1 MRALLLAGLLGLV
14 LSLVLTPV
22 LIWLFKKIGWGQVV
36 RVDGP
41 STHHIKRGTPSMGG
55 IGIIL
60 SAVAA
65 YFVAKMVNGE
75 PPTYS
80 ALLIMFMMVGLG
92 LVGFLDDYLKVRG
105 QNTAGLKGI
114 YKIAGQ
120 ILVATVFAWASL
132 QNADVFG
139 LTPASTEISVFRDT
153 GFDLM
158 KIAPESWGEIAIWI
172 GVAAFLFW
180 IYLLVVSA
188 SNGVNLTDGA
198 DGLATGSLIMS
209 IGAFAVIGFWKF
221 NQACDIANVAPN
233 CYNTRDPLDLAVV
246 AAAIVGALI
255 GFLWFNTNPAQIF
268 MGDSGS
274 LGLGGALAAL
284 AILSRTE
291 VLLILVGGL
300 FAISAG
306 SVILQRG
313 VFKLSRAITGQPRR
327 IFLNSPLHHHFEE
340 KGWNEVTVVVR
351 FWIICGLLVMAGIGL
366 FYVEW
371 IYGSVA

>member
-14 LSLVLTPV
+14 LSLVMTPT
-22 LIWLFKKIGWGQVV
+22 LIWLFKRIGWGQII

-41 STHHIKRGTPSMGG
+41 SSHHTKRGTPSMGG

-60 SAVAA
+60 SAVAS
-65 YFVAKMVNGE
+65 YFVAKLVNGE

-80 ALLIMFMMVGLG
+80 AMLVMFMMVGLG

-105 QNTAGLKGI
+105 QNTAGLSGKF
-114 YKIAGQ
+114 KILGQ
-120 ILVATVFAWASL
+120 ISIATIFAWAAL
-132 QNADVFG
+132 QNKDVFG
-139 LTPASTEISVFRDT
+139 LTPASTQISIFRDT
-153 GFDLM
+153 GFDLTQ
-158 KIAPESWGEIAIWI
+158 IAPKSWGEIAVWI
-172 GVAAFLFW
+172 GIAAFLFW

-221 NQACDIANVAPN
+221 NQACDIANLTPN
-233 CYNTRDPLDLAVV
+233 CYNTRDPLDLAVI

-291 VLLILVGGL
+291 VLLVLVGGL

-306 SVILQRG
+306 SVILQRS
-313 VFKLSRAITGQPRR
+313 VFKISRAITGKPKR

-351 FWIICGLLVMAGIGL
+351 FWIICGLLVLAGIGL

-371 IYGSVA
+371 IYGSVT

>member
-14 LSLVLTPV
+14 LSLTITPT
-22 LIWLFKKIGWGQVV
+22 LIWLFKKIGWGQII

-41 STHHIKRGTPSMGG
+41 STHLTKRGTPSMGG

-60 SAVAA
+60 SAVAS
-65 YFVAKMVNGE
+65 YFVAKLVNGE

-80 ALLIMFMMVGLG
+80 ASLVLFMMVGLG

-120 ILVATVFAWASL
+120 ITVATIFAWASL
-132 QNADVFG
+132 QNKDMFG
-139 LTPASTEISVFRDT
+139 LTPASSQLSIFRDT
-153 GFDLM
+153 GFDFL
-158 KIAPESWGEIAIWI
+158 KIAPAQWGQIAIWI
-172 GVAAFLFW
+172 GIAAFLIW

-221 NQACDIANVAPN
+221 NQACDVANLTPN

-291 VLLILVGGL
+291 VLLVLVGGL

-306 SVILQRG
+306 SVILQRS
-313 VFKLSRAITGQPRR
+313 VFKLSRAITGKPRR

-351 FWIICGLLVMAGIGL
+351 FWIICGLLVLAGIGL

>member
-14 LSLVLTPV
+14 LSLTVTPF
-22 LIWLFKKIGWGQVV
+22 LIWLFKKIGWGQIV

-41 STHHIKRGTPSMGG
+41 STHHTKRGTPSMGG

-60 SAVAA
+60 SAVAS
-65 YFVAKMVNGE
+65 YFVAKLVNGE

-80 ALLIMFMMVGLG
+80 ASLVMFMMVGLG

-105 QNTAGLKGI
+105 QNTAGLRGI
-114 YKIAGQ
+114 YKIIGQ
-120 ILVATVFAWASL
+120 ITVATIFAWAAL
-132 QNADVFG
+132 QNRDVFG

-153 GFDLM
+153 GFDLT
-158 KIAPESWGEIAIWI
+158 KIAPESWGQVAIWI
-172 GVAAFLFW
+172 GAAAFLFW

-221 NQACDIANVAPN
+221 NQACDIANIAPN
-233 CYNTRDPLDLAVV
+233 CYDTRDPLDLAVI

-291 VLLILVGGL
+291 VLLVLVGGL

-306 SVILQRG
+306 SVILQRS
-313 VFKLSRAITGQPRR
+313 VFKLSRAITGKPRR

>member
-14 LSLVLTPV
+14 LSLVITPI
-22 LIWLFKKIGWGQVV
+22 LIWLFKKIGWGQIV

-41 STHHIKRGTPSMGG
+41 STHLTKRGTPSMGG
-55 IGIIL
+55 LGIIL
-60 SAVAA
+60 SAVAS
-65 YFVAKMVNGE
+65 YFVAKMANGE

-80 ALLIMFMMVGLG
+80 ALLVMFMMVGLG
-92 LVGFLDDYLKVRG
+92 LVGFIDDYLKVRG

-132 QNADVFG
+132 QNKDLFG

-153 GFDLM
+153 GFDLA

-172 GVAAFLFW
+172 GAAAFLFW

-209 IGAFAVIGFWKF
+209 IGAFAGIGFWKF
-221 NQACDIANVAPN
+221 NQACDVANIAPN
-233 CYNTRDPLDLAVV
+233 CYNTRDPLDLAVI

-291 VLLILVGGL
+291 VLLVLVGGL

-306 SVILQRG
+306 SVILQRS
-313 VFKLSRAITGQPRR
+313 VFKLSRIFTGTPRR

-351 FWIICGLLVMAGIGL
+351 FWIICGLLVLAGIGL

>member
-1 MRALLLAGLLGLV
+1 MRALLLAGFLGLV
-14 LSLVLTPV
+14 LSLVITPI
-22 LIWLFKKIGWGQVV
+22 LIWLFKKIGWGQIV

-41 STHHIKRGTPSMGG
+41 SAHLTKRGTPSMGG
-55 IGIIL
+55 LGIIL
-60 SAVAA
+60 SAVAS
-65 YFVAKMVNGE
+65 YFVAKMANGE

-80 ALLIMFMMVGLG
+80 ALLVMFMMVGLG
-92 LVGFLDDYLKVRG
+92 LVGFIDDYLKVRG

-132 QNADVFG
+132 QNKDLFG

-153 GFDLM
+153 GFDLA

-172 GVAAFLFW
+172 GAAAFLFW

-221 NQACDIANVAPN
+221 NQACDVANIAPN
-233 CYNTRDPLDLAVV
+233 CYNTRDPLDLAVI

-291 VLLILVGGL
+291 VLLVLVGGL

-306 SVILQRG
+306 SVILQRS
-313 VFKLSRAITGQPRR
+313 VFKLSRIFTGTPRR

-351 FWIICGLLVMAGIGL
+351 FWIICGLLVLAGIGL

>member
-22 LIWLFKKIGWGQVV
+22 LIWLFKKIGWGQIV

-41 STHHIKRGTPSMGG
+41 SAHLTKRGTPSMGG

-60 SAVAA
+60 SAVAS
-65 YFVAKMVNGE
+65 YFAAKMFNGE
-75 PPTYS
+75 APTYS
-80 ALLIMFMMVGLG
+80 ALLVMFMMVGLG

-120 ILVATVFAWASL
+120 ILVATIFAWASL
-132 QNADVFG
+132 QNKDLFG

-153 GFDLM
+153 GFDLA

-172 GVAAFLFW
+172 GAAAFLFW

-221 NQACDIANVAPN
+221 NQACDVTNIAPN
-233 CYNTRDPLDLAVV
+233 CYNTRDPLDLAVI
-246 AAAIVGALI
+246 AAAVVGALI

-291 VLLILVGGL
+291 VLLVLVGGL

-313 VFKLSRAITGQPRR
+313 VFKLSRTFTGTPRR

>member
-1 MRALLLAGLLGLV
+1 MRALLLAGFLGLV
-14 LSLVLTPV
+14 LSLVLTPI
-22 LIWLFKKIGWGQVV
+22 LIWLFKKIGWGQIV

-60 SAVAA
+60 SAVVA

-80 ALLIMFMMVGLG
+80 AMLVLFMMVGLG

-120 ILVATVFAWASL
+120 ILVATIFAWASL
-132 QNADVFG
+132 QNKDIFG

-172 GVAAFLFW
+172 GAAAFLFW

-221 NQACDIANVAPN
+221 NQACDVTNIATN

-291 VLLILVGGL
+291 VLLVLVGGI

-306 SVILQRG
+306 SVILQRS

>member
-14 LSLVLTPV
+14 FSLVLTPV
-22 LIWLFKKIGWGQVV
+22 LIWLFKKIGWGQVI

-41 STHHIKRGTPSMGG
+41 KTHHTKRGTPSMGG
-55 IGIIL
+55 IAIIS

-65 YFVAKMVNGE
+65 YFIAKIYNSE
-75 PPTYS
+75 TPTYS
-80 ALLIMFMMVGLG
+80 ALLVMFMMVGLG

-105 QNTAGLKGI
+105 QNTSGLAGI
-114 YKIAGQ
+114 FKIAGQ
-120 ILVATVFAWASL
+120 ISVATVFAWAAL
-132 QNADVFG
+132 QNKDVFG
-139 LTPASTEISVFRDT
+139 LTPASTEVSVFRDT

-158 KIAPESWGEIAIWI
+158 KIAPSSWGEIAIWI
-172 GVAAFLFW
+172 GGAAFLFW

-198 DGLATGSLIMS
+198 DGLASGSLIMS

-221 NQACDIANVAPN
+221 NQACDLANIAPN
-233 CYNTRDPLDLAVV
+233 CYNTRDPLDLAVI

-291 VLLILVGGL
+291 VLLVLVGGI

-306 SVILQRG
+306 SVILQRS
-313 VFKLSRAITGQPRR
+313 VFKITRLVTGKPKR

>member
-14 LSLVLTPV
+14 LSLVLTPI

-132 QNADVFG
+132 QNADSFG

-221 NQACDIANVAPN
+221 NQACDIANIAPN
-233 CYNTRDPLDLAVV
+233 CYNTKDPLDLAVV

>member
-14 LSLVLTPV
+14 LSLTITPI
-22 LIWLFKKIGWGQVV
+22 LIWLFKKIGWGQIV

-41 STHHIKRGTPSMGG
+41 STHHTKRGTPSMGG

-60 SAVAA
+60 SAVAS
-65 YFVAKMVNGE
+65 YFVAKLVNGE

-80 ALLIMFMMVGLG
+80 ALLVMFMMVGLG

-105 QNTAGLKGI
+105 QNTAGLKGV
-114 YKIAGQ
+114 YKIIGQ
-120 ILVATVFAWASL
+120 ISVATVFAWAAL
-132 QNADVFG
+132 QNKDSFG

-153 GFDLM
+153 GFDLT
-158 KIAPESWGEIAIWI
+158 KIAPESWGQVAVWI

-221 NQACDIANVAPN
+221 NQACDVANITPN
-233 CYNTRDPLDLAVV
+233 CYDTRDPLDLAVI

-306 SVILQRG
+306 SVILQRS
-313 VFKLSRAITGQPRR
+313 VFKLSRAITGKPRR

>member
-14 LSLVLTPV
+14 LSLVITPI
-22 LIWLFKKIGWGQVV
+22 LIWLFKKIGWGQIV

-41 STHHIKRGTPSMGG
+41 SAHLTKRGTPSMGG
-55 IGIIL
+55 LGIIL
-60 SAVAA
+60 SAVAS
-65 YFVAKMVNGE
+65 YFVAKMANGE

-80 ALLIMFMMVGLG
+80 ALLVMFMMVGLG
-92 LVGFLDDYLKVRG
+92 LVGFIDDYLKVRG

-132 QNADVFG
+132 QNKDLFG

-153 GFDLM
+153 GFDLA

-172 GVAAFLFW
+172 GAAAFLFW

-221 NQACDIANVAPN
+221 NQACDVANIAPN
-233 CYNTRDPLDLAVV
+233 CYNTRDPLDLAVI

-291 VLLILVGGL
+291 VLLVLVGGL

-306 SVILQRG
+306 SVILQRS
-313 VFKLSRAITGQPRR
+313 VFKLSRIFTGTPRR

-351 FWIICGLLVMAGIGL
+351 FWIICGLLVLAGIGL

>member
-14 LSLVLTPV
+14 LSLVITPV
-22 LIWLFKKIGWGQVV
+22 LIWLFKKIGWGQIV

-41 STHHIKRGTPSMGG
+41 STHLTKRGTPSMGG

-60 SAVAA
+60 SAVAS

-80 ALLIMFMMVGLG
+80 ALLVMFMMVGLG
-92 LVGFLDDYLKVRG
+92 LVGFIDDYLKVRG

-132 QNADVFG
+132 QNKDLFG
-139 LTPASTEISVFRDT
+139 LTPASTEISIFRDT
-153 GFDLM
+153 GFDLA

-172 GVAAFLFW
+172 GAAAFLFW

-221 NQACDIANVAPN
+221 NQACDVTNIAPN
-233 CYNTRDPLDLAVV
+233 CYNTRDPLDLAVI

-291 VLLILVGGL
+291 VLLV
-300 FAISAG
+300 
-306 SVILQRG
+306 Q
-313 VFKLSRAITGQPRR
+313 
-327 IFLNSPLHHHFEE
+327 
-340 KGWNEVTVVVR
+340 
-351 FWIICGLLVMAGIGL
+351 
-366 FYVEW
+366 
-371 IYGSVA
+371 